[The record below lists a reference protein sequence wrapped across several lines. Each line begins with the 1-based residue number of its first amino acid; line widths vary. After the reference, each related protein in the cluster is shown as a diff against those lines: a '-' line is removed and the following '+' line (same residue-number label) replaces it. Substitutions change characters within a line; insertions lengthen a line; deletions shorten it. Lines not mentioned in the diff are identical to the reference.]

1 VGPWYIELAAVLQFN
16 SKAVAAVPDLPEGV
30 LHAAALLSS
39 LAESGTVLQPYL
51 TLTGLIICCCLLHC
65 SADSFKIDGYVLK
78 TGDPV
83 ISTQTGSTSYTL
95 TQLQP
100 GVEYAFTIAAV
111 NSKGN
116 STPATAMASTT
127 KSRR

>member
-1 VGPWYIELAAVLQFN
+1 M
-16 SKAVAAVPDLPEGV
+16 
-30 LHAAALLSS
+30 
-39 LAESGTVLQPYL
+39 
-51 TLTGLIICCCLLHC
+51 C
-65 SADSFKIDGYVLK
+65 ADSFKIDGYVLK
-78 TGDPV
+78 TGDAI

-111 NSKGN
+111 NGKGN
-116 STPATAMASTT
+116 SIPATAMASTT